1 MRDFVEMLNTVKEEH
16 PDAAQF
22 YLGPVL
28 DDWMT
33 NMLLFLKSS
42 PSTEFG
48 DYGLRLEV
56 LNVKNHKI
64 FYFFKFHAI
73 DSIYIQYIQLIIY
86 FILFFFIF

>member
-16 PDAAQF
+16 PDAAQY

-42 PSTEFG
+42 PNNGFS

-56 LNVKNHKI
+56 LNVCNPKYNI
-64 FYFFKFHAI
+64 
-73 DSIYIQYIQLIIY
+73 
-86 FILFFFIF
+86 